1 MYATAK
7 YIKQDSQALYL
18 MLCPVPGRVSG
29 YFSRARRKAADR
41 GGSAFA
47 CGFCAAEIGQNGSN
61 SVTGWN
67 NMQNAQVIR
76 LCIVQNRKLNF

>member
-47 CGFCAAEIGQNGSN
+47 HGLFVLWK
-61 SVTGWN
+61 SVKTDR
-67 NMQNAQVIR
+67 IS
-76 LCIVQNRKLNF
+76 